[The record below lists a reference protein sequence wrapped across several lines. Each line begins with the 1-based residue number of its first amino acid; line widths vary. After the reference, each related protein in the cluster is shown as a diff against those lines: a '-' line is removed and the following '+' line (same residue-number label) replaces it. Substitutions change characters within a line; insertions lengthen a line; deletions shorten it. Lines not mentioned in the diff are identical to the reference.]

1 MVKPWDDLMKRLF
14 MTSPQQM
21 VQWLVPGAQFIS
33 ERSLELK
40 SRTIEADILYN
51 IVVRGKKMVLHVEF
65 QRRGDRTMGKRLWE
79 YNALT
84 VIASGLPVRSMVIYL
99 KKTRSVV
106 DPPYMLKLPDGD
118 PSHVFFYRN
127 IKLWELSSEVF
138 RQPGSEGLLPLIP
151 LTRDGTRREV
161 VDEMIVGLL
170 AAQKA
175 ELLSIGYLL
184 SALVFKKDDER
195 EWLDRRFAMFKDIL
209 KESWAYQD
217 ILREGLEEGIERG
230 IEQGIEQGRQ
240 KERKANLKMWRQAL
254 TSFTGTHF
262 PDLSSL
268 AKKQVRAIEDPM
280 VLQRV
285 MVSLFSAQTVEEA
298 KHYLL
303 TLGSDNDTK
312 KD

>member
-1 MVKPWDDLMKRLF
+1 MTKPWDDLMKRLF

-21 VQWLVPGAQFIS
+21 VQWLIPGAQFIG

-40 SRTIEADILYN
+40 TRTIEADILYN
-51 IVVRGKKMVLHVEF
+51 ILVQDKQMVLHVEF
-65 QRRGDRTMGKRLWE
+65 QRRGDRDMGKRLWE

-84 VIASGLPVRSMVIYL
+84 VIASGLPVQSMVIYL

-106 DPPYMLKLPDGD
+106 DPPYTLKLPDGD

-138 RQPGSEGLLPLIP
+138 RQPGSEGLLPLVP

-161 VDEMIVGLL
+161 VDEMILGLL

-175 ELLSIGYLL
+175 ELLSIGYML

-195 EWLDRRFAMFKDIL
+195 EWLNRRFAMFKDIL

-217 ILREGLEEGIERG
+217 ILREGLEEGR
-230 IEQGIEQGRQ
+230 EQGIEQGRQ
-240 KERKANLKMWRQAL
+240 KERDANLKMWRQAL
-254 TSFTGTHF
+254 MSLTETHF
-262 PDLSSL
+262 PDLTSL
-268 AKKQVRAIEDPM
+268 ANKRANAVEDPM

-285 MVSLFSAQTVEEA
+285 MVSLFSAKTMEEA
-298 KHYLL
+298 RQYLL
-303 TLGSDNDTK
+303 TLVNDNDSK

>member
-1 MVKPWDDLMKRLF
+1 MAKPWDDLMKKLF

-21 VQWLVPGAQFIS
+21 VQWLIPGAQFIG

-40 SRTIEADILYN
+40 TRTIEADILYN
-51 IVVRGKKMVLHVEF
+51 ILVQGKMMVLHVEF
-65 QRRGDRTMGKRLWE
+65 QRRGDRDMGKRLLE

-106 DPPYMLKLPDGD
+106 DPPYTLKLPDGD
-118 PSHVFFYRN
+118 LSHIFFYRN

-138 RQPGSEGLLPLIP
+138 RQPGSEGLLPLVP

-161 VDEMIVGLL
+161 VDEMILGLL
-170 AAQKA
+170 NAQKA
-175 ELLSIGYLL
+175 ELLSIGYML

-195 EWLDRRFAMFKDIL
+195 EWLNRRFAMFKDIL

-217 ILREGLEEGIERG
+217 ILREGLEEGREQGREQG

-240 KERKANLKMWRQAL
+240 KERDANLKMWRQAL
-254 TSFTGTHF
+254 MSLTETHF
-262 PDLSSL
+262 PDLTSL
-268 AKKQVRAIEDPM
+268 ANKRASTVEDPM

-285 MVSLFSAQTVEEA
+285 
-298 KHYLL
+298 
-303 TLGSDNDTK
+303 
-312 KD
+312 